1 MLLLMMIE
9 SMGEKMEKPQLS
21 SIAPRG
27 TIRRFTA
34 AGGSNTL
41 LFWIFWEVLR
51 ISPALDLFSETG
63 VWTVAWIM
71 SCTISHFTHRY
82 FTFDK
87 RKDVRNT
94 MLGAYTVY
102 AIGGVLSTISYNAI
116 YSMVDWEI
124 RIIFILNVL
133 IWGLFT
139 WVSLRWFVFGYTDD

>member
-1 MLLLMMIE
+1 
-9 SMGEKMEKPQLS
+9 MGEKMEKPQLS

-34 AGGSNTL
+34 AGGINTL

-51 ISPALDLFSETG
+51 ISPALDIFSETG
-63 VWTVAWIM
+63 VWAVAWIM
-71 SCTISHFTHRY
+71 SCTIAHFTHRY

-139 WVSLRWFVFGYTDD
+139 WVSMRWFVFGYTDD